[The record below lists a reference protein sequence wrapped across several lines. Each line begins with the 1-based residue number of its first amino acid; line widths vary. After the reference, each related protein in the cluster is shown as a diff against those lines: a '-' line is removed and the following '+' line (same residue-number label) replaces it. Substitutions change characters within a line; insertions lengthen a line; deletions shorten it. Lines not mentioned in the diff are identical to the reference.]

1 MKIIIKSEKSP
12 KLTLYLPSGP
22 IVMNLLLKSINI
34 DGFKLNKDVR
44 KRIIKELKEL
54 KKLHQE
60 VLLIDIETAKGE
72 KVFVKI

>member
-12 KLTLYLPSGP
+12 KFTLYLPSCP
-22 IVMNLLLKSINI
+22 IVMNLVLKSINI
-34 DGFKLNKDVR
+34 DGYKLNKDVR